1 VDPFRASVDATF
13 NHHGIDAV
21 MDPDGVALA
30 VRLLP
35 RRPDDI
41 ERFGSL
47 RVQDMTGVYEIRE
60 GDFAGFG
67 DGAVLLI
74 GAERRRV
81 QSHRVDD
88 PRRYKVVLDTVV
100 I

>member
-1 VDPFRASVDATF
+1 MDPFKASVDAAFT
-13 NHHGIDAV
+13 HHGIDAV
-21 MDPDGVALA
+21 LDPDGVALP

-35 RRPDDI
+35 TRPDDI

-60 GDFAGFG
+60 GDFAGYG
-67 DGAVLLI
+67 DGAVILI

-81 QSHRVDD
+81 QTHRVDD
-88 PRRYKVVLDTVV
+88 PRRLKVVLDTVRV
-100 I
+100 